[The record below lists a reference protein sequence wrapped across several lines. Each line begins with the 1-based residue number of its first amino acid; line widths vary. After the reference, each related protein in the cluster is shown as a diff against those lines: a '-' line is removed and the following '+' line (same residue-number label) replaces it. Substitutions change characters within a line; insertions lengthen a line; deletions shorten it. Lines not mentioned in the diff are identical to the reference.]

1 MKGSLLDIQ
10 TTLLTKLM
18 ETLVNKMLQN
28 KNNIILWCVVLLK
41 TLSRPNY
48 KKNSKTSKSM
58 NLSIV
63 VTL

>member
-1 MKGSLLDIQ
+1 
-10 TTLLTKLM
+10 M

-28 KNNIILWCVVLLK
+28 KNNITLWCVVLLK